1 MKYII
6 ILIILLGIE
15 AGAQQEYNF
24 NNYKIIVGKSEIG
37 IKTGEKIIEDF
48 KFNDPSE
55 FLVDLDND
63 GLNDFLVIDH
73 IAKGE
78 RDTHTIYLFNTID
91 TVYVVDSIKSGYF
104 LPYYTLSDELGEVII
119 ITGNAD
125 FIKYENGEGQFI
137 PINCYKYESGEILQ
151 INDELYDVFI
161 LENEA
166 ILEYIDEYFTSNIKN
181 CTNTLKVTS
190 ALASAYANYINAGE
204 PTLARQLIMSYYF
217 CDDREEFVSGIN
229 ELIYK

>member
-6 ILIILLGIE
+6 ILIILFGIE
-15 AGAQQEYNF
+15 TGAQQEYNF
-24 NNYKIIVGKSEIG
+24 NNYKIIVGKSDIG
-37 IKTGEKIIEDF
+37 IKAGEKIIEDF

-55 FLVDLDND
+55 FLVDLDGD
-63 GLNDFLVIDH
+63 SLDDFLVIDH
-73 IAKGE
+73 ISKGE
-78 RDTHTIYLFNTID
+78 RDMYTVYLFNTID
-91 TVYVVDSIKSGYF
+91 TVYIVDSIQSGYF

-137 PINCYKYESGEILQ
+137 PISCYKYESGEILL
-151 INDELYDVFI
+151 INDELYDLFI

-166 ILEYIDEYFTSNIKN
+166 ILEYIDEYFSSNVNN
-181 CTNTLKVTS
+181 CTNTLKVIS

-204 PTLARQLIMSYYF
+204 PTLAHQLIMNYYF
-217 CDDREEFVSGIN
+217 CDDCEEFVSGIN
-229 ELIYK
+229 QLIHK